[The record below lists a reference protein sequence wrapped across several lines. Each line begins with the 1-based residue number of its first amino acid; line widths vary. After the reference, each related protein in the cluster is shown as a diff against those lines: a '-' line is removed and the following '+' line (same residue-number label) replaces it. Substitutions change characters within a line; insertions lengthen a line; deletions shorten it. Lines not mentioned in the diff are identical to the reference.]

1 MNYKHSC
8 VIDAEGYYKT
18 LVLVLLEP
26 DENGQE
32 QENIQYYTLQEGET
46 LLDTAFPADI
56 LKARWNG
63 TEWEE
68 TATPEEL
75 EQWRQSKQMWQVS
88 GWR

>member
-8 VIDAEGYYKT
+8 VIGAGGYYKT

-26 DENGQE
+26 DENGRE
-32 QENIQYYTLQEGET
+32 RENIQYYTLQESET
-46 LLDTAFPADI
+46 LLDTDFPADMF
-56 LKARWNG
+56 KARWSG

-75 EQWRQSKQMWQVS
+75 EQWRKSKQMWWVS